1 MSEPFKFSTQVRVR
15 FNETDAQGH
24 VNFAHYLSYFDVA
37 LTDYLRAI
45 GYTYLQMLA
54 DDVDMLYVGTQTR
67 YVSPAYFEE
76 VLNIHAHTGH
86 IGHSSVRFEFQVF
99 ANADRRAVAEGSIT
113 VVMVER
119 ATRRKISVPARL
131 REAVAGFENRP
142 PLEDDD
148 WIRSAATKAGAPEGE
163 GDRYDM
169 EPYGFCGG

>member
-99 ANADRRAVAEGSIT
+99 ANADRGGIDHRCDGGARDTSQDFRAGPAARG
-113 VVMVER
+113 
-119 ATRRKISVPARL
+119 RRRL
-131 REAVAGFENRP
+131 RE
-142 PLEDDD
+142 
-148 WIRSAATKAGAPEGE
+148 
-163 GDRYDM
+163 
-169 EPYGFCGG
+169 